1 MGVDLF
7 GQMDEYTGRNGQPI
21 RCSSLVPKDE
31 HLKKYSGSLLINVA
45 RLKHIWCIPAVNH
58 PLYENVRADNEANK
72 PVDFE

>member
-1 MGVDLF
+1 VFFTWTL
-7 GQMDEYTGRNGQPI
+7 R
-21 RCSSLVPKDE
+21 DE
-31 HLKKYSGSLLINVA
+31 HLKKYSGPLLVNVA